1 MEILSVTS
9 EMKCIDGQTNMTSF
23 LLKVVKREKDFR
35 RNYMCQQDA
44 VFSVMLSCL
53 DVKVWCLMQSYAS
66 ICQLCNIP
74 R

>member
-1 MEILSVTS
+1 
-9 EMKCIDGQTNMTSF
+9 MTSF